1 MRWLIAVLFL
11 SSGAQADVLAPVR
24 AIRPHEVISSSDLKV
39 IPGDMAGVVA
49 DYAEVVG
56 KEARIALYPGRPI
69 RREDIGAPALVERN
83 QLVAL
88 IFEKGGLRIA
98 AEGRALARGAEGE
111 RLRLMNLNSRTT
123 VTGTVQRDGTV
134 VVE

>member
-1 MRWLIAVLFL
+1 MRWLFAVLCL
-11 SSGAQADVLAPVR
+11 ASTAHADVLTPVR
-24 AIRPHEVISSSDLKV
+24 AIRPHEVISASDLKLM
-39 IPGDMAGVVA
+39 PGDMAGMVSEP
-49 DYAEVVG
+49 AEIVG
-56 KEARIALYPGRPI
+56 QEARVALYPGRPI
-69 RREDIGAPALVERN
+69 RRRDIGAPALVERN

-111 RLRLMNLNSRTT
+111 RLRLMNLSSRTT

-134 VVE
+134 VVK